1 MCQFKKSEN
10 YVNRL
15 LVRLLLSEKKEAVR
29 KEVAEKKSS
38 QIKKQHRCHI
48 V

>member
-15 LVRLLLSEKKEAVR
+15 LVKLLLSEKKEAVR
-29 KEVAEKKSS
+29 KEVTEKSLRK
-38 QIKKQHRCHI
+38 
-48 V
+48 